1 MISVRGR
8 GHCGGGL
15 GESREVYITAG
26 VLRDGTRYAPQTAME
41 LTLWRWSLGV
51 QVSSTLLVTA
61 FFLALQRSLP
71 RDTITAWVRGWVLN
85 SAALG
90 VALFSWIF
98 LTPATNGT
106 ALALFIYLAAKTLAV
121 LYLVQGAMSL
131 ASPGPKR
138 IGAAQFIVGGLVYPI
153 FVAGVLNWFNL
164 IGAGQQLFIA
174 LMFLPTGLAL
184 VRSGDR
190 ALVWLAVG
198 FLSRGVLC
206 LIESVAYAIQ
216 VLPAD
221 MVAPSLVSQTGLFLS
236 VHSSF
241 DSGTEWL
248 LALGFVL
255 ALSLRAQRALE
266 SSITELH
273 GAQQELRRLV
283 DHDPL
288 TALLNR
294 RALPGILRA
303 AQPEGAIILF
313 LDLDGFKRVND
324 ELGHDIGDQS
334 LKRFADALRES
345 FRPDDA
351 FVRFGGD
358 EFIVVARGLS
368 IELAESRV
376 QALRA
381 RLAPAAGAVPGLDV
395 SVGIAQL
402 EAGGR
407 PEDALKAAD
416 EAMYSAKSQRRAV
429 A

>member
-1 MISVRGR
+1 
-8 GHCGGGL
+8 
-15 GESREVYITAG
+15 
-26 VLRDGTRYAPQTAME
+26 ME

-71 RDTITAWVRGWVLN
+71 KGSITAWVRGWVFN
-85 SAALG
+85 SVALG
-90 VALFSWIF
+90 IALFSWIF
-98 LTPATNGT
+98 FTPATNGT
-106 ALALFIYLAAKTLAV
+106 ALALFLYLATKTLAV
-121 LYLVQGAMSL
+121 MYLVQGAWAL
-131 ASPGPKR
+131 AQPGQKVMGP
-138 IGAAQFIVGGLVYPI
+138 AHFIVGGLVYPL

-164 IGAGQQLFIA
+164 IGAGQQLFVA

-184 VRSGDR
+184 VRSRDR
-190 ALVWLAVG
+190 ALLWLAFG

-206 LIESVAYAIQ
+206 LIESTAYFIQ
-216 VLPAD
+216 VLPPT
-221 MVAPSLVSQTGLFLS
+221 VAPAPLVGRTGLFLA

-266 SSITELH
+266 SSIGELH
-273 GAQQELRRLV
+273 VAQEELRRLV

-303 AQPEGAIILF
+303 AQPEGAPILF

-324 ELGHDIGDQS
+324 ELGHDIGDLS

-358 EFIVVARGLS
+358 EFIVVARGLGR
-368 IELAESRV
+368 ELAEIRV
-376 QALRA
+376 QELRT
-381 RLAPAAGAVPGLDV
+381 RLAAGTGTLPRLDV
-395 SVGIAQL
+395 SVGISEL
-402 EAGGR
+402 EPGGR
-407 PEDALKAAD
+407 PEDALKFAD
-416 EAMYSAKSQRRAV
+416 ELMYSAKSQRAAV